1 MDDIGTVPFPIVG
14 TKNAY
19 SVEKDTEPM
28 AKARHSRLDCTP
40 GCAVEAAV
48 SLIDGKWKAVILFHL
63 HDGPTRFNELRRRAG
78 EVTPRMLTNQLRE
91 LEADGLI
98 EREVFAQVPPRVE
111 YRLSERGRSLS
122 PIIAAL
128 KAWGDAN
135 MDLFARR

>member
-1 MDDIGTVPFPIVG
+1 
-14 TKNAY
+14 
-19 SVEKDTEPM
+19 M

-48 SLIDGKWKAVILFHL
+48 SLIDGRRKAVLLYHL
-63 HDGPTRFNELRRRAG
+63 QDGPTRLNALRRRAG
-78 EVTPRMLTNQLRE
+78 DVTPRMLTNQLRE
-91 LEADGLI
+91 LEIDGLI

-111 YRLSERGRSLS
+111 YSLSDRGRSLS

-128 KAWGDAN
+128 KEWGDAN

>member
-1 MDDIGTVPFPIVG
+1 
-14 TKNAY
+14 
-19 SVEKDTEPM
+19 M

-48 SLIDGKWKAVILFHL
+48 SLIDGKWKAVALFHL
-63 HDGPTRFNELRRRAG
+63 EDGPIRFNELRRRVG

-111 YRLSERGRSLS
+111 YRLSQRGQSLT

-135 MDLFARR
+135 MDLFGRRREAGLPQRD

>member
-1 MDDIGTVPFPIVG
+1 
-14 TKNAY
+14 
-19 SVEKDTEPM
+19 M
-28 AKARHSRLDCTP
+28 AKARHCRLDCTP

-48 SLIDGKWKAVILFHL
+48 SLIDGKWKAVILYHL
-63 HDGPTRFNELRRRAG
+63 QDGRTRFNELRRRAG
-78 EVTPRMLTNQLRE
+78 DVTPRMLTNQLRE

-111 YRLSERGRSLS
+111 YSLSDRGRSLS

-128 KAWGDAN
+128 KDWGDAN